1 MAPRT
6 IIKTDTAGW
15 FEDPTTGKKTRK
27 KDGDVVMT
35 GAEYA
40 QTLLDADPS
49 KTAPAEQP
57 EQPEAKAATNG
68 GKAKDPQPEVTL
80 TTGKVTTGATLTR
93 KCAWVDPDKRTDAQ
107 AKLFDANFKGVK
119 PEDTYD
125 KVKAAAGGKRSALP
139 DGTVRVLKPQDAF
152 QVRFCPE
159 NQQKWRAEL
168 RRRKNRQRAAKAR
181 KAAAK

>member
-6 IIKTDTAGW
+6 IIKTDAAGW
-15 FEDPTTGKKTRK
+15 FEDPATGKKTRK
-27 KDGDVVMT
+27 KDGDVIMT
-35 GAEYA
+35 GEQYA

-49 KTAPAEQP
+49 KTAPVEQP
-57 EQPEAKAATNG
+57 EDKAATNG
-68 GKAKDPQPEVTL
+68 SNPQPQVTL

-107 AKLFDANFKGVK
+107 AKLFDANFKGIK

-125 KVKAAAGGKRSALP
+125 KVKAAAGGKRSAMP

-168 RRRKNRQRAAKAR
+168 RRRKNRQRATKAR
-181 KAAAK
+181 RAAAK